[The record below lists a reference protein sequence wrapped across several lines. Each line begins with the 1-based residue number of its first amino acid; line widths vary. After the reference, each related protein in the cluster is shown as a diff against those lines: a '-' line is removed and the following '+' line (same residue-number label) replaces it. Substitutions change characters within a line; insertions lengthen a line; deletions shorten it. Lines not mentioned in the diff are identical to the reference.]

1 MGSELAMRPSR
12 PWMSVDSYCTMRME
26 VRLAVGRHRRC
37 WSSLNEEIP
46 ALLVAMALVLAE

>member
-1 MGSELAMRPSR
+1 
-12 PWMSVDSYCTMRME
+12 ME